1 MFLLFAAT
9 FAAALLVSPAAS
21 AAGGPQG
28 PSSAVPPVTAASI
41 NDAAPNGANDKDPS
55 LIAKAETMLDRAHV
69 SPGEIDGL
77 DGDNFRSA
85 VRAFQEVDVL
95 ATNGELDAE
104 TWKALASRIAAPVLK
119 PYTISDA
126 DVAGP
131 FTKA

>member
-41 NDAAPNGANDKDPS
+41 NDAAPNGANDNDPS
-55 LIAKAETMLDRAHV
+55 LITKAETLLDRAHY
-69 SPGEIDGL
+69 SPGAIDGQ
-77 DGDNFRSA
+77 DGDNFRNA
-85 VRAFQEVDVL
+85 VRAFQEVDGL
-95 ATNGELDAE
+95 AANGELDAD
-104 TWKALASRIAAPVLK
+104 TWKALTRGTAPALK
-119 PYTISDA
+119 TYTISDA

-131 FTKA
+131 